1 MNNNFMTKTITL
13 LVAFGAIAM
22 VGVLAPMAN
31 AQAESTTLTNRNL
44 RLSFDHPRNW
54 QIERDRS
61 TTRITIP
68 IEGTDR
74 TATLQIFEAEFG
86 MRPEQFQDAQRT
98 AAEAMRRTVDRQW
111 QEILLNVPLLLTQV
125 RFVENDREQVTLVGL
140 LFSRSKLKM
149 LFRLTADAEDFRD
162 VESLWRQVLTTLRTT
177 TGVIPEAENPD
188 EPLTG
193 KEPDPKPTPRPTGPT
208 RSTTLTVESLQ
219 NDQPVQRAPNSLTV
233 QAGTREFNLFY
244 PEGWT
249 ATQEEGGY
257 RFNHA
262 EVPGGVWIA
271 ARTISADGQPGRAL
285 FAMATKSLEDFQRVL
300 RRDEPRLARNR
311 GGVTV
316 GWVLRQGEGV
326 NGQPL
331 FTWEAFG
338 INTDAAAYWIA
349 QYRSESAQSFDR
361 ARTRIRDL
369 FDRMSIEPVQ

>member
-1 MNNNFMTKTITL
+1 ML
-13 LVAFGAIAM
+13 AA
-22 VGVLAPMAN
+22 LAPTAR
-31 AQAESTTLTNRNL
+31 AQAESTTYTNRNL

-54 QIERDRS
+54 QITRDRN
-61 TTRITIP
+61 TTRFTIP

-74 TATLQIFEAEFG
+74 TATLLIFEAEFG

-111 QEILLNVPLLLTQV
+111 QEILLNVPLLLTQI
-125 RFVENDREQVTLVGL
+125 RFVEDGKEQVTLVGL
-140 LFSRSKLKM
+140 LFSRSKLKL

-162 VESLWRQVLTTLRTT
+162 VESRWRQVLTTLRTT
-177 TGVIPEAENPD
+177 TGVIPDAENPD

-193 KEPDPKPTPRPTGPT
+193 KEPEPKPRPTGPT

-219 NDQPVQRAPNSLTV
+219 SDLPVQRAPNSLTV
-233 QAGTREFNLFY
+233 QAGAREFALYY
-244 PEGWT
+244 PDGWT
-249 ATQEEGGY
+249 AVQEEGGY
-257 RFNHA
+257 RFNHP
-262 EVPGGVWIA
+262 EVPGGVLVA
-271 ARTISADGQPGRAL
+271 ARTIAADGQPGRAL

-316 GWVLRQGEGV
+316 GWILRQGEGV

-338 INTDAAAYWIA
+338 VNTDAGAYWIA

-361 ARTRIRDL
+361 ARSRIRDL
-369 FDRMSIEPVQ
+369 FERMSIEPVQ